1 MNPMSKLPLIDK
13 RMKIMYLPDHLVSQH
28 YPKDFW
34 VRDIFSEGYTIQ
46 YSSKSY
52 YYILCRFRRNW
63 KLSMGYQSPV
73 RFCRFGN
80 YWIFSW
86 RQTYLC
92 PWNWSPYSEIK
103 IWKKYLPISARIFI
117 FFRPLKVRRN
127 QLFLSRLE
135 LMLGNGLVQHQLW
148 E

>member
-13 RMKIMYLPDHLVSQH
+13 MMKIIYLPGHLVSQH

-34 VRDIFSEGYTIQ
+34 VSDIFFQKDTPYNTAPKVTT
-46 YSSKSY
+46 YF
-52 YYILCRFRRNW
+52 CRFQRNW

-73 RFCRFGN
+73 WFCRFEN

-92 PWNWSPYSEIK
+92 PWNWSPYSELK
-103 IWKKYLPISARIFI
+103 IWKKYLHTYFGTD
-117 FFRPLKVRRN
+117 FF
-127 QLFLSRLE
+127 LE
-135 LMLGNGLVQHQLW
+135 HWKYEETNCFYRGW
-148 E
+148 SSC